1 MKNVFTLALLCIF
14 CYSAYAQK
22 PRARDLGVPFAG
34 TTGQFNAI
42 TDVEGVEVGYS
53 TIISGAGKNI
63 VGKGPIR
70 TGVTAIFPRGKDKKF
85 SPVYANWYSLNGNG
99 EMTGTTWVTESGF
112 LETPI
117 MITNTNSVGVVRDA
131 VLKWYVDTDWYKGED
146 WWYTYP
152 VVAETYDGFL
162 NDIYGFHVKEE
173 HVLEAIKNTSGGKI
187 AEGNVGGGTG
197 MMCLGF
203 KGGTGTSS
211 RIVSIKDSK
220 YTVGAIVQS
229 NFGSKRNLTIAGVPV
244 GVELKDTLNYEFK
257 AAPQSRRKEGD
268 GSIIVVL
275 ATDAP
280 LLPHQLKRIAQ
291 RIPLGIGIV
300 GGRGSNGSG
309 DIFIAFSTANEGAF
323 NRDKTTTIATFSND
337 LITPFFEATVQA
349 VEEAI
354 INAMIAAETME
365 GIHGNK
371 AHALPHHL
379 LIDVLKKYNRI
390 K

>member
-1 MKNVFTLALLCIF
+1 MI
-14 CYSAYAQK
+14 YYQSYGQK
-22 PRARDLGVPFAG
+22 PRARDLGVPFSG
-34 TTGQFNAI
+34 ITGVNNSI
-42 TDVEGVEVGYS
+42 TDVKGVEVGYS
-53 TIISGAGKNI
+53 TIISNSGTNI
-63 VGKGPIR
+63 IGKGPVR
-70 TGVTAIFPRGKDKKF
+70 TGVTAIFPRGRSKKF

-131 VLKWYVDTDWYKGED
+131 VLKWYVDTDWYNGES

-152 VVAETYDGFL
+152 VVGETYDGFL

-173 HVLEAIKNTSGGKI
+173 NVREAINNASGGKI
-187 AEGNVGGGTG
+187 DEGNVGGGTG
-197 MMCLGF
+197 MRCLGF

-211 RIVSIKDSK
+211 RIIKIKDSK
-220 YTVGAIVQS
+220 YTLGVIVQS
-229 NFGSKRNLTIAGVPV
+229 NFGSKKNLTISGVPV
-244 GVELKDTLNYEFK
+244 GLELIDTLNFVYK
-257 AAPQSRRKEGD
+257 GPPKSRITEGD
-268 GSIIVVL
+268 GSIIVIL

-280 LLPHQLKRIAQ
+280 FLPHQLKRISQ
-291 RIPLGIGIV
+291 RIPLGIGLV

-309 DIFIAFSTANEGAF
+309 DIFLAFSTANENAF
-323 NRDKTTTIATFSND
+323 NRDETTTVKTFSND
-337 LITPFFEATVQA
+337 LITPFFEATVQV

-365 GIHGNK
+365 GINGNK
-371 AHALPHHL
+371 AYALPHDL